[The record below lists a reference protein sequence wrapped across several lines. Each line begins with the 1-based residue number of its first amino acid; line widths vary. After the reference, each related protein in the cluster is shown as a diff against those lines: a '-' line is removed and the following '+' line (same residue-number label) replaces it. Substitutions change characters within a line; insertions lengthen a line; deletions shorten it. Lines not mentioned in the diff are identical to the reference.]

1 MADGKNTATLMAGIP
16 QTNAALYRAIRFDV
30 GDPVSL
36 VTLKNGS
43 SEKSLLILR
52 DIEMHRAEKNAR
64 ADAFHCPAD
73 FEPAGGLSGD
83 RETATAQATAECLK
97 RNNVTTVT
105 ADRSLPFIF
114 ADIIRG
120 QGIEITCD
128 LDMGVIDRR
137 TKDEQ
142 EIQWLRE
149 AQATTEGVME
159 MACRMVGRATAGA
172 DGTLMHEGEPLT
184 SERIRTAI
192 DVWLL
197 ERGYA
202 NVPSIVAPGPQ
213 GADCHHIGTGAI
225 KTGEPVIV
233 DIFPQC
239 RATRYNGDC
248 TRTVVHGEVSEQ
260 LQKMHAAVHAAK
272 QAGEAAV
279 GPGVTGEA
287 VHKAVL
293 EQITKHGFEVGIPDE
308 SASDEYCAMV
318 HGTGHGIGLNV
329 HEPPLLD
336 FNGPELVLGDAL
348 TVEPGLYSK
357 AIGGIRIED
366 MVIVTKDGCENLN
379 KLPQGL
385 TWE

>member
-1 MADGKNTATLMAGIP
+1 MADANKTATLMAGIP
-16 QTNAALYRAIRFDV
+16 QTNAALYRALRFSV
-30 GDPVSL
+30 GDPCSL
-36 VTLKNGS
+36 ITLNG
-43 SEKSLLILR
+43 EKPTSLFILR
-52 DIEMHRAEKNAR
+52 DIEMERAAKSAR
-64 ADAFHCPAD
+64 ADKIHCPAD

-97 RNNVTTVT
+97 QHGIQQVV

-114 ADIIRG
+114 ADVIRK

-137 TKDEQ
+137 AKDEQ
-142 EIQWLRE
+142 EIQWLQE

-159 MACRMVGRATAGA
+159 MACRMIGGATAGA
-172 DGTLMHEGEPLT
+172 DGVLQHEGSPLT
-184 SERIRTAI
+184 SERVRTAI

-197 ERGYA
+197 ERGYT
-202 NVPSIVAPGPQ
+202 NVPSIVAQGPQ
-213 GADCHHIGTGAI
+213 GSDCHHIGFGPI

-248 TRTVVHGEVSEQ
+248 TRTVVHGNVSEQ
-260 LQKMHAAVHAAK
+260 LQKMHAAVVAAK
-272 QAGEAAV
+272 KAGESTVKA
-279 GPGVTGEA
+279 GVTGED
-287 VHKAVL
+287 VHKAVI
-293 EQITKHGFEVGIPDE
+293 EQIKAHGFDVGIPEDD
-308 SASDEYCAMV
+308 APDEYCAMV
-318 HGTGHGIGLNV
+318 HGTGHGIGLEV

-336 FNGPELVLGDAL
+336 FKGPELVVGDVL
-348 TVEPGLYSK
+348 TIEPGLYSK
-357 AIGGIRIED
+357 AIGGIRVED
-366 MVIVTKDGCENLN
+366 MVVTSADGCTNLN